1 MELVDLKQQ
10 NAKEIIPGYRACY
23 VHTGNMTLQYCEVT
37 AGSPMP
43 EHAHPHEQVTTLVRG
58 RFEMIVDGKAV
69 LLEEGAALVI
79 PPNARHSGMPLT
91 DCYIIDVFFPR
102 REDFLAGR

>member
-1 MELVDLKQQ
+1 MPFIDLSHVEEREM
-10 NAKEIIPGYRACY
+10 APGFRARF
-23 VHTGNMTLQYCEVT
+23 VHTDVLTLAFWRVR
-37 AGSPMP
+37 AGAVLP